1 MEGLKVIFLDFDGV
15 ITCHNSKW
23 SLMPDKMNMIRR
35 ICENTGAKIVISSSW
50 RMNTL
55 ESTLAYITDS
65 KTPYVDGNP
74 YSLSE
79 FTIDVTPNFDHN
91 DYGRGDE
98 ILNWL
103 DRHPEVINYVIIDDN
118 TFDMLPS
125 QEGHIIETSWESG
138 IGEEDVETAIKILSE
153 KNGNVRD

>member
-35 ICENTGAKIVISSSW
+35 ICETTGAKIVISSSW

-55 ESTLAYITDS
+55 ESTLAYITDP
-65 KTPYVDGNP
+65 KTPYVDGKP
-74 YSLSE
+74 YSLSD
-79 FTIDVTPNFDHN
+79 FTIDVTCSLWDREK
-91 DYGRGDE
+91 YGRGDE
-98 ILNWL
+98 IQAWL
-103 DRHPEVINYVIIDDN
+103 DFHPDVTNYVILDDDV
-118 TFDMLPS
+118 FDMLPC

-153 KNGNVRD
+153 KKWKRS